1 MYAILVEEPGGEPS
15 SYILATGARTS
26 ESAMRLMSH
35 RAEEF
40 VDEQMEQE
48 DQAEDYTITPH
59 EDLLAVDVRDS
70 RGNVVIEFTATALD
84 QVV

>member
-15 SYILATGARTS
+15 SYILPTGARTS
-26 ESAMRLMSH
+26 ESAMRLMSS

-40 VDEQMEQE
+40 IDEQMEQE
-48 DQAEDYTITPH
+48 DQAEDYTITAH
-59 EDLLAVDVRDS
+59 DDLLSVDVRDS
-70 RGNVVIEFTATALD
+70 HGNVAIEFTATALD